1 MSYVLEVPQEYGYVL
16 AVATSSIFINTVHKT
31 LTSIARKASGIPYPI
46 SYATKEEVEKNPKAY
61 KFNLAQRAHANF
73 GENYA
78 PFVTA
83 LLVAGLRYP
92 NQATWAG
99 SAWVVGRVAYAFG
112 YTNFGPPGRLFG
124 YVVSQIGKIALTV
137 MAVLTCWNLL

>member
-1 MSYVLEVPQEYGYVL
+1 MSYVFEIPKEYGYVL
-16 AVATSSIFINTVHKT
+16 AVATSSIFINTMHKI
-31 LTSIARKASGIPYPI
+31 LTSAARRASGIPYPQ
-46 SYATKEEVEKNPKAY
+46 SYATKEEIEKNPKAL

-73 GENYA
+73 TENYA

-99 SAWVVGRVAYAFG
+99 SAWVLGRFAYALG
-112 YTNFGPPGRLFG
+112 YINFGPPGRTAG
-124 YVVSQIGKIALTV
+124 YVVSQLGKISLTV
-137 MAVLTCWNLL
+137 MAVLTCWNFA